1 MIKASKLT
9 NEYNKKTEL
18 SYEYEK
24 SLENEN
30 FKNFVNKFN
39 LPKEE
44 MMKHTSNLEE
54 STIEY
59 NNCLNCSGLMECLNK
74 IKGYAY
80 LPKVVN
86 NTLVFR
92 YKACHYMNNKNK
104 ENNHL
109 KYVKYYNTP
118 VSTSRASWH
127 DIDKRYLKRKDAIK
141 WLNNFKN
148 NHPNV
153 NKGLYL
159 HGNFGCGKSFLIA
172 AMLNELAKK
181 QVRSTIVFF
190 PEFLQELKSSF
201 DSDFSDKLLNVKK
214 TPILLID
221 DIGAEAITTWSR
233 DEILCPILQYRMDE
247 KLPTFFTSNL
257 NLEELEQHLSFNGK
271 ETVKA
276 KRIIERVKQLCD
288 VIEMNSD
295 NMRK

>member
-1 MIKASKLT
+1 MIKASELT
-9 NEYNKKTEL
+9 NGYNKKTEL
-18 SYEYEK
+18 SYEYKK
-24 SLENEN
+24 SLENEQ

-74 IKGYAY
+74 IRGYTY

-92 YKACHYMNNKNK
+92 YKACHYTNNKNK

-118 VSTSRASWH
+118 VGASNASWSN
-127 DIDKRYLKRKDAIK
+127 IDGKYLKRKDTIR
-141 WLNNFKN
+141 WLNDFKN
-148 NHPNV
+148 NYPNV
-153 NKGLYL
+153 SKGLYL
-159 HGNFGCGKSFLIA
+159 YGNFGCGKSYLIT

-190 PEFLQELKSSF
+190 SEFLQELKSSF

-221 DIGAEAITTWSR
+221 DIGAEAISAWSR

-257 NLEELEQHLSFNGK
+257 SIDDLERHLSFNGK
-271 ETVKA
+271 EVVKA

>member
-1 MIKASKLT
+1 MIKASELT
-9 NEYNKKTEL
+9 NGYNKKTEL

-24 SLENEN
+24 SLENEQ
-30 FKNFVNKFN
+30 FKKFVNKFN

-74 IKGYAY
+74 IRGYTY

-92 YKACHYMNNKNK
+92 YKACHYTNNKNK

-118 VSTSRASWH
+118 VGASNASWSN
-127 DIDKRYLKRKDAIK
+127 IDGKYLKRKDTIR
-141 WLNNFKN
+141 WLNDFKN
-148 NHPNV
+148 NYPNV
-153 NKGLYL
+153 SKGLYL
-159 HGNFGCGKSFLIA
+159 YGNFGCGKSYLIT

-190 PEFLQELKSSF
+190 SEFLQELKSSF

-221 DIGAEAITTWSR
+221 DIGAEAISAWSR

-247 KLPTFFTSNL
+247 KLPTFLTSNL
-257 NLEELEQHLSFNGK
+257 SIDDLEQHLSFNGK
-271 ETVKA
+271 EVVKA

>member
-1 MIKASKLT
+1 MIKASELT
-9 NEYNKKTEL
+9 NGYNKKTEL

-24 SLENEN
+24 SLENEQ

-74 IKGYAY
+74 IRGYTY
-80 LPKVVN
+80 SPKLVN

-92 YKACHYMNNKNK
+92 YKACHYTNNKNK

-118 VSTSRASWH
+118 VGASNASWSN
-127 DIDKRYLKRKDAIK
+127 IDGKYLKRKDTIR
-141 WLNNFKN
+141 WLNDFKN
-148 NHPNV
+148 NYPNV
-153 NKGLYL
+153 SKGLYL
-159 HGNFGCGKSFLIA
+159 YGNFGCGKSYLIT

-190 PEFLQELKSSF
+190 SEFLQELKSSF

-221 DIGAEAITTWSR
+221 DIGAEAISAWSR

-247 KLPTFFTSNL
+247 KLPTFLTSNL
-257 NLEELEQHLSFNGK
+257 SIDDLEQHLSFNGK
-271 ETVKA
+271 EVVKA

>member
-1 MIKASKLT
+1 MIKASELT
-9 NEYNKKTEL
+9 NGYNKKTEL

-24 SLENEN
+24 SLENEQ
-30 FKNFVNKFN
+30 FKKFVNKFN

-74 IKGYAY
+74 IRGYTY

-92 YKACHYMNNKNK
+92 YKACHYTNNKNK

-118 VSTSRASWH
+118 VGASNASWSN
-127 DIDKRYLKRKDAIK
+127 IDGKYLKRKDTIR
-141 WLNNFKN
+141 WLNDFKN
-148 NHPNV
+148 NYPNV
-153 NKGLYL
+153 NKGIYLY
-159 HGNFGCGKSFLIA
+159 GNFGCGKSYLIT

-190 PEFLQELKSSF
+190 SEFLQELKSSF

-221 DIGAEAITTWSR
+221 DIGAEAISAWSR

-257 NLEELEQHLSFNGK
+257 SIDDLEQHLSFNGK
-271 ETVKA
+271 EVVKA

>member
-1 MIKASKLT
+1 MIKASELT
-9 NEYNKKTEL
+9 NGYNKKTEL

-24 SLENEN
+24 SLENEQ
-30 FKNFVNKFN
+30 FKKFVNKFN

-74 IKGYAY
+74 IRGYTY

-92 YKACHYMNNKNK
+92 YKACHYTNNKNK

-109 KYVKYYNTP
+109 KYVKYYYTP
-118 VSTSRASWH
+118 VGASNASWSN
-127 DIDKRYLKRKDAIK
+127 IDGKYLKRKDTIR
-141 WLNNFKN
+141 WLNDFKN
-148 NHPNV
+148 NYPNV

-159 HGNFGCGKSFLIA
+159 YGNFGCGKSYLIT

-190 PEFLQELKSSF
+190 SEFLQELKSSF

-221 DIGAEAITTWSR
+221 DIGAEAISAWSR

-257 NLEELEQHLSFNGK
+257 SIDDLEQHLSFNGK
-271 ETVKA
+271 EVVKA

>member
-1 MIKASKLT
+1 
-9 NEYNKKTEL
+9 
-18 SYEYEK
+18 
-24 SLENEN
+24 
-30 FKNFVNKFN
+30 
-39 LPKEE
+39 
-44 MMKHTSNLEE
+44 MKHTSNLEE

-74 IKGYAY
+74 IRGYTY

-92 YKACHYMNNKNK
+92 YKACHYTNNKNK

-118 VSTSRASWH
+118 VGASNASWSN
-127 DIDKRYLKRKDAIK
+127 IDGKYLKRKDTIR
-141 WLNNFKN
+141 WLNDFKN
-148 NHPNV
+148 NYPNV

-159 HGNFGCGKSFLIA
+159 YGNFGCGKSYLIT

-190 PEFLQELKSSF
+190 SEFLQELKSSF

-221 DIGAEAITTWSR
+221 DIGAEAISAWSR

-257 NLEELEQHLSFNGK
+257 SIDDLEQHLSFNGK
-271 ETVKA
+271 EVVKA

>member
-1 MIKASKLT
+1 MIKASELT
-9 NEYNKKTEL
+9 NGYNKKTEL

-24 SLENEN
+24 SLENEQ
-30 FKNFVNKFN
+30 FKKFVNKFN

-74 IKGYAY
+74 IRGYTY

-92 YKACHYMNNKNK
+92 YKACHYTNNKNK

-118 VSTSRASWH
+118 VGASNASWSN
-127 DIDKRYLKRKDAIK
+127 IDGKYLKRKDTIR
-141 WLNNFKN
+141 WLNDFKN
-148 NHPNV
+148 NYPNV
-153 NKGLYL
+153 SKGLYL
-159 HGNFGCGKSFLIA
+159 YGNFGCGKSYLIT

-190 PEFLQELKSSF
+190 SEFLQELKSSF

-221 DIGAEAITTWSR
+221 DIGAEAISAWSR

-257 NLEELEQHLSFNGK
+257 SIDDLEQHLSFNGK
-271 ETVKA
+271 EVVKA

>member
-1 MIKASKLT
+1 MIKASELT

-24 SLENEN
+24 SLENEQ

-74 IKGYAY
+74 IRGYTY

-92 YKACHYMNNKNK
+92 YKACHYTNNKNK

-118 VSTSRASWH
+118 VGASNASWSN
-127 DIDKRYLKRKDAIK
+127 IDGKYLKRKDTIR
-141 WLNNFKN
+141 WLNDFKN
-148 NHPNV
+148 NYPNV
-153 NKGLYL
+153 SKGLYL
-159 HGNFGCGKSFLIA
+159 YGNFGCGKSYLIT

-190 PEFLQELKSSF
+190 SEFLQELKSSF

-221 DIGAEAITTWSR
+221 DIGAEAISAWSR

-257 NLEELEQHLSFNGK
+257 SIDDLEQHLSFNGK
-271 ETVKA
+271 EVVKA

>member
-1 MIKASKLT
+1 MIKASELT
-9 NEYNKKTEL
+9 NGYNKKTEL

-24 SLENEN
+24 SLENEQ
-30 FKNFVNKFN
+30 FKKFVNKFN

-74 IKGYAY
+74 IRGYTY

-92 YKACHYMNNKNK
+92 YKACHYTNNKNK

-118 VSTSRASWH
+118 VGASNASWSN
-127 DIDKRYLKRKDAIK
+127 IDGKYLKRKDTIR
-141 WLNNFKN
+141 WLNDFKN
-148 NHPNV
+148 NYPNV

-159 HGNFGCGKSFLIA
+159 YGNFGCGKSYLIT

-190 PEFLQELKSSF
+190 SEFLQELKSSF

-221 DIGAEAITTWSR
+221 DIGAEAISAWSR

-257 NLEELEQHLSFNGK
+257 SIDDLEQHLSFNGK
-271 ETVKA
+271 EVVKA

>member
-9 NEYNKKTEL
+9 SEYNKKTNL

-30 FKNFVNKFN
+30 FKNFVSKFN

-44 MMKHTSNLEE
+44 MMKHTSSLEE

-59 NNCLNCSGLMECLNK
+59 NNCLNCSGLTECLNK

-92 YKACHYMNNKNK
+92 YKACRYTNNKNK
-104 ENNHL
+104 ESNYL

-118 VSTSRASWH
+118 VGINKSSWS
-127 DIDKRYLKRKDAIK
+127 DIDKRYLKRKDTIK
-141 WLNNFKN
+141 WLNNFKIN
-148 NHPNV
+148 YPDV

-159 HGNFGCGKSFLIA
+159 HGNFGCGKSFLVA

-181 QVRSTIVFF
+181 QIRSTIVFF

-221 DIGAEAITTWSR
+221 DIGAEAISTWSR

-271 ETVKA
+271 ESVKA

>member
-1 MIKASKLT
+1 MIKASELT
-9 NEYNKKTEL
+9 NGYNKKTEL

-24 SLENEN
+24 SLENKQ
-30 FKNFVNKFN
+30 FKKFVNKFN

-74 IKGYAY
+74 IRGYTY

-92 YKACHYMNNKNK
+92 YKACHYTNNKNK

-118 VSTSRASWH
+118 VGASNASWSN
-127 DIDKRYLKRKDAIK
+127 IDGKYLKRKDTIR
-141 WLNNFKN
+141 WLNDFKN
-148 NHPNV
+148 NYPNV

-159 HGNFGCGKSFLIA
+159 YGNFGCGKSYLIT

-190 PEFLQELKSSF
+190 SEFLQELKSSF

-221 DIGAEAITTWSR
+221 DIGAEAISAWSR

-257 NLEELEQHLSFNGK
+257 SIDDLEQHLSFNGK
-271 ETVKA
+271 EVVKA

>member
-1 MIKASKLT
+1 MIKASELT
-9 NEYNKKTEL
+9 NGYNKKTEL

-24 SLENEN
+24 SLENEQ

-74 IKGYAY
+74 IRGYTY

-92 YKACHYMNNKNK
+92 YKVCHYTNNKNK

-118 VSTSRASWH
+118 VGASNASWSN
-127 DIDKRYLKRKDAIK
+127 IDGKYLKRKDTIR
-141 WLNNFKN
+141 WLNDFKN
-148 NHPNV
+148 NYPNV

-159 HGNFGCGKSFLIA
+159 YGNFGCGKSYLIT

-190 PEFLQELKSSF
+190 SEFLQELKSSF

-221 DIGAEAITTWSR
+221 DIGAEAISAWSR

-257 NLEELEQHLSFNGK
+257 SIDDLEQHLSFNGK
-271 ETVKA
+271 EVVKA